1 MFEAAGIGYS
11 LPVAGVSEIGTSL
24 ICTRHKLGRIHQSC
38 IKGKNKPCFNCW
50 KCYRKRC
57 CSIDNWQPDYDDF
70 DFLERIVNSR
80 EVMARIF
87 DDRPIKHEGVLTYCL
102 TNHKSNDRVELLEL
116 KKLVRAGEI
125 DTQWMER
132 WYSESTGLIDEEYRQ
147 EVVTNLENILGVM
160 NDANESELKKWE
172 NAHSDEREQ
181 TLRRLED
188 VLNTVQ

>member
-1 MFEAAGIGYS
+1 M
-11 LPVAGVSEIGTSL
+11 
-24 ICTRHKLGRIHQSC
+24 
-38 IKGKNKPCFNCW
+38 
-50 KCYRKRC
+50 
-57 CSIDNWQPDYDDF
+57 
-70 DFLERIVNSR
+70 
-80 EVMARIF
+80 
-87 DDRPIKHEGVLTYCL
+87 
-102 TNHKSNDRVELLEL
+102 LEL